1 MQFKSEEEESKFEED
16 IESNDQANEAEVS
29 LDQDDI
35 KIKQDQ

>member
-16 IESNDQANEAEVS
+16 IESNDQASEAEVS

-35 KIKQDQ
+35 KIKQD